1 MVISPPVDSETKSPS
16 QILKEIAAMPL
27 QGKED
32 EFSGQDHDKILY
44 PKHDVL

>member
-1 MVISPPVDSETKSPS
+1 
-16 QILKEIAAMPL
+16 MPL

-44 PKHDVL
+44 PKHDVLWSL